1 MSSYDKMQWSTY
13 QEHHYQARLSY
24 LLSCVAIGASISMS
38 LLAGFLM
45 LSGKV
50 TQANVT
56 AVTGLFS
63 TGLYIPLSRDANR
76 KIERLTKLTN
86 DYKSLR

>member
-24 LLSCVAIGASISMS
+24 ILCCVAIAASISMS
-38 LLAGFLM
+38 LLAGFLI
-45 LSGKV
+45 LSGNA

-56 AVTGLFS
+56 AVTGLF
-63 TGLYIPLSRDANR
+63 
-76 KIERLTKLTN
+76 
-86 DYKSLR
+86 